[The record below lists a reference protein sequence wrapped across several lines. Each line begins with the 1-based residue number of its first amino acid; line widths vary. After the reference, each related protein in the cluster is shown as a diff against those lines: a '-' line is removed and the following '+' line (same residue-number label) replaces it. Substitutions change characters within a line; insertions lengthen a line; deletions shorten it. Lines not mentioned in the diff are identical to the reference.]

1 MKKILLV
8 MLALM
13 LCVALIAC
21 DGEEQPSES
30 SQIKHTL
37 TINFHANG
45 GEGEMSSITADG
57 GSTVTLPTCTFTKE
71 NYAFLGWSIGNS
83 GLVNFNDCAGV
94 LASSDKTEEIN
105 LYAVWGERKTTI
117 VFMNN
122 GGVGVM
128 DPITIPEGETIVLP
142 ECRITRD
149 GYSFFGWSTDM
160 HAIIGEVGPNIT
172 AEEGAHS
179 ITLYA
184 VWKMNGTRITFDA
197 NGGVGNMGTIAV
209 TALKEA
215 PLPTCE
221 FTREGYMFV
230 GWATEKTGA
239 LTYTDGATYTASS
252 QNQQITL
259 YAVWQ
264 KLEPKSAITII
275 FDASFGMGQA
285 YGGST
290 YFETA
295 KQRLFSYLNDD
306 RLSGKIVSVIVYD
319 QDSSLVLNPVEKPF
333 ENDTTDSLKYQL
345 ELANMADS
353 MDEWFYGDVMDK
365 GEGGVNNR
373 VDALGNPVKAYGS
386 NLSIAIG
393 RAGSTIS
400 FLATTEKDIVLITGT
415 MPFDKGSG
423 YEGAVA
429 RMKNEGVCFSTIMIG
444 EANTELE
451 TELKSLSEKGGG
463 KFIYKQMLEADDIF
477 EACKPV
483 ENKE

>member
-1 MKKILLV
+1 
-8 MLALM
+8 
-13 LCVALIAC
+13 
-21 DGEEQPSES
+21 
-30 SQIKHTL
+30 
-37 TINFHANG
+37 
-45 GEGEMSSITADG
+45 
-57 GSTVTLPTCTFTKE
+57 
-71 NYAFLGWSIGNS
+71 
-83 GLVNFNDCAGV
+83 
-94 LASSDKTEEIN
+94 
-105 LYAVWGERKTTI
+105 
-117 VFMNN
+117 
-122 GGVGVM
+122 
-128 DPITIPEGETIVLP
+128 
-142 ECRITRD
+142 
-149 GYSFFGWSTDM
+149 
-160 HAIIGEVGPNIT
+160 
-172 AEEGAHS
+172 
-179 ITLYA
+179 
-184 VWKMNGTRITFDA
+184 
-197 NGGVGNMGTIAV
+197 MGTIAV

-230 GWATEKTGA
+230 GWATEKRGA

-285 YGGST
+285 YGDST

-333 ENDTTDSLKYQL
+333 GNDTTDILEYQI
-345 ELANMADS
+345 ELVTMADS
-353 MDEWFYGDVMDK
+353 MDQWFYGDVMDK
-365 GEGGVNNR
+365 VEGGVNNR

-386 NLSIAIG
+386 NLSFAIG
-393 RAGSTIS
+393 RASSTIS

-423 YEGAVA
+423 YEGAVV